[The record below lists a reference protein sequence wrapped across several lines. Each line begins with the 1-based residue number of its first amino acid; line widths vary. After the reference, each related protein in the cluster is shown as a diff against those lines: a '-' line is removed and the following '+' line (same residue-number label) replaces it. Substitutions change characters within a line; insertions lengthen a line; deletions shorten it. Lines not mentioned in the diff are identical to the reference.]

1 MNALR
6 RRKKHTAGLTLAEL
20 LVSIALFSIISVVTM
35 QLYLAAYTEF
45 DHASGIMT
53 LNQRART
60 TIDKVAQILK
70 TAAPAMSSDTQAFV
84 HPNLSA
90 DLNQDMYEAD
100 FLSTI
105 CFIPITTYGV
115 SWRVDDV
122 NSAAYVADAT
132 TPRYIYE
139 TEESLTT
146 FVTRQPSLYRYRI
159 AWNHLTT
166 NLTTQGRNVPARAVY
181 FERLDFAR
189 GPYAPALGALG
200 WGEGAN
206 SSTYALSPWIA
217 DTGTP
222 INNSANRPRILGR
235 DVHSFTIRRTSGNV
249 ILLRLRMYNRDPVTD
264 KLIEG
269 MTMRRI
275 GMGAN
280 RDDSRAGANKRR
292 IFAVDLVTNV
302 HLPNTLR

>member
-1 MNALR
+1 MTPLR
-6 RRKKHTAGLTLAEL
+6 RRTRRIAGLTLAEL
-20 LVSIALFSIISVVTM
+20 LVSIALFSVISVVTL

-60 TIDKVAQILK
+60 TIDKVAQLLK
-70 TAAPAMSSDTQAFV
+70 TAAPAMSSDTQAFI
-84 HPNLSA
+84 HPNPVA
-90 DLNQDMYEAD
+90 DLNEDMYEAD

-105 CFIPITTYGV
+105 CFIPISTYGA

-122 NSAAYVADAT
+122 TSAAYVADAT

-166 NLTTQGRNVPARAVY
+166 TLSTQGRSVPARAVY
-181 FERLDFAR
+181 FERLEFAR
-189 GPYAPALGALG
+189 GTGIGSLG
-200 WGEGAN
+200 WGEGPNGSLA
-206 SSTYALSPWIA
+206 SYSLAPWIA

-222 INNSANRPRILGR
+222 INNAANRPRVLGR
-235 DVHSFTIRRTSGNV
+235 DVHSFTIRRTTGNV